1 MKTTNLTIQE
11 AIQSGLP
18 FKRAIWTQ
26 FVTNLNLKVCVEN
39 EDIMATDYL
48 LEQKEVTITRE
59 KLAEA
64 WDVPYKDEIFYH
76 HSSTSEKFNQLC
88 KNLGL

>member
-11 AIQSGLP
+11 AIHSGLP

-59 KLAEA
+59 KFAEA
-64 WDVPYKDEIFYH
+64 WDKMCETSLLK
-76 HSSTSEKFNQLC
+76 SSNESNSFKTLIKE
-88 KNLGL
+88 LGL